1 MAQPWG
7 LTGPEF
13 TVIYLVGFPLSLVI
27 VLVLQAMVSRIGSRR
42 AGGEARLDIYEA
54 AYVAG
59 GPSRVLNTAVAGLAL
74 SGRILVA
81 SGGNVTVIRAGAP
94 ADPIE
99 AAVWRF
105 LRPSA
110 FRMIVNQRARRDP
123 ACWRCAIPC
132 GLRAC

>member
-81 SGGNVTVIRAGAP
+81 SGGNVTPSRPARRPIRSRLRCGGSYAP
-94 ADPIE
+94 A
-99 AAVWRF
+99 
-105 LRPSA
+105 PS
-110 FRMIVNQRARRDP
+110 
-123 ACWRCAIPC
+123 
-132 GLRAC
+132 G